1 MSNTAEIYE
10 QYGNDVYRYLI
21 CLTKNE
27 ELSEELTQET
37 FYQAVKSLKRFDGK
51 CKMSVWLCQIAKHL
65 YYDYIKKEKRRTYL
79 GGDEYFDGEK
89 SDDRVE
95 DEVSSHEGTLELYR
109 KIHSLEEPY
118 REVFLLR
125 VLTEMSF
132 EDIGA
137 VLGKSENWARV
148 TFYRARL
155 KLKEGIA
162 NEECV

>member
-10 QYGNDVYRYLI
+10 QYGNDIYRYLI
-21 CLTKNE
+21 CLTRSE
-27 ELSEELTQET
+27 ELAEELTQET

-51 CKMSVWLCQIAKHL
+51 CKMSVWLCQIAKHI
-65 YYDYIKKEKRRTYL
+65 YYDYLKKEKRRTYL
-79 GGDEYFDGEK
+79 GGDEYFEDK
-89 SDDRVE
+89 AASDSVE
-95 DEVSSHEGTLELYR
+95 EQISSHEETLMLYR
-109 KIHSLEEPY
+109 KIHGLEEPH

-137 VLGKSENWARV
+137 VFGKSESWARV

-155 KLKEGIA
+155 KLKECVT
-162 NEECV
+162 NEE

>member
-1 MSNTAEIYE
+1 MSGTAEIYE

-21 CLTKNE
+21 CLTSSE

-37 FYQAVKSLKRFDGK
+37 FYQAVKSLKRFDGR

-65 YYDYIKKEKRRTYL
+65 YYDYLKKEKRRTYL
-79 GGDEYFDGEK
+79 GGDEYFEEK
-89 SDDRVE
+89 EASDRV
-95 DEVSSHEGTLELYR
+95 DEEVASHEGKLEIYK
-109 KIHSLEEPY
+109 KIHGLEEPY

-125 VLTEMSF
+125 ALTEMSF

-137 VLGKSENWARV
+137 ILGKSENWARV

-155 KLKEGIA
+155 KLKECVT
-162 NEECV
+162 NEE